1 MLCKTQNVLRSILW
15 CCPTQSPDPNVGR
28 PQICSALLYF
38 ILNFSI
44 VCCHNF
50 VLIVRLGLETKP
62 TGFGIR
68 KYCFSSTNTSGKCPN
83 VSELWSRPLHMWHK
97 LERVSRLQKHKITN
111 ISCKNVPFSQL
122 MLPRK
127 RHFLTSNSSLFCT
140 NLHNSRQ
147 KWKDWKWKENSVF
160 CVCER
165 LS

>member
-1 MLCKTQNVLRSILW
+1 MNQKHKLCAVK
-15 CCPTQSPDPNVGR
+15 PTQCSER
-28 PQICSALLYF
+28 PKMFWGQFSGVVQLNRQIQTLADHICSALLYF

-44 VCCHNF
+44 VCCDNF
-50 VLIVRLGLETKP
+50 VLIVRLGSETKP

-68 KYCFSSTNTSGKCPN
+68 KYCFSSTNTSGKHPN

-97 LERVSRLQKHKITN
+97 LERISRLQKHKITN

-147 KWKDWKWKENSVF
+147 K
-160 CVCER
+160 
-165 LS
+165 